1 MKIKKIIFKAREEA
15 SLETEELPDA
25 PLGNDEIAGATLVS
39 AVSPGTELAV
49 YRGLMKGGRFPCAS
63 GYAAVFE
70 VEHTG
75 SNVKQFRP
83 GDRVFCMGNH
93 KSFQR
98 VRENDA
104 VLVPHA
110 LPAERAVF
118 ARLMSITMS
127 TLVTTTAR
135 PPERVLVTGLGI
147 VGYLAAQIFQSCGY
161 NVLACDPSE
170 DRCKLALKNNIKN
183 VLRAIPMDN
192 PSVAGKI
199 ALCVECSGH
208 EQAVL
213 DACKTIQKRGEMVL
227 VGVPWARRTDL
238 SAHDILSAVFHR
250 YIVLRSGWEWEVPI
264 HPTDFRAGSIM
275 GNLAGA
281 IEWIEED
288 KIRLDGIYTNHH
300 PGEAQTVY
308 QNLMRTHNCL
318 LTAVFDWTS

>member
-15 SLETEELPDA
+15 SLATEEMSDA
-25 PLGNDEIAGATLVS
+25 PIGDDEISGSTLVS

-49 YRGLMKGGRFPCAS
+49 YRGLLKGGRFPCPS

-70 VEHTG
+70 ADRIG
-75 SNVKQFRP
+75 CNVKRFKA

-93 KSFQR
+93 QSFQR
-98 VRENDA
+98 VRECDA
-104 VLVPHA
+104 VFVPHA

-118 ARLMSITMS
+118 ARLMNITMS

-135 PPERVLVTGLGI
+135 PPSRVLVTGLGI

-161 NVLACDPSE
+161 NTLVCDPAD
-170 DRCKLALKNNIKN
+170 DRCQLALKNNIKN
-183 VLRAIPMDN
+183 VQRAIPVDD

-213 DACKTIQKRGEMVL
+213 DACKVMQKRGEIVL

-238 SAHDILSAVFHR
+238 FAHDILSAVFHR

-264 HPTDFRAGSIM
+264 HPTDFRTGSIM
-275 GNLAGA
+275 ENLNGA
-281 IEWIEED
+281 IQWIEED
-288 KIRLDGIYTNHH
+288 KIRLDGIYTKHH

-308 QNLMRTHNCL
+308 QNLMRMHNCL
-318 LTAVFDWTS
+318 LTAVFDWTA